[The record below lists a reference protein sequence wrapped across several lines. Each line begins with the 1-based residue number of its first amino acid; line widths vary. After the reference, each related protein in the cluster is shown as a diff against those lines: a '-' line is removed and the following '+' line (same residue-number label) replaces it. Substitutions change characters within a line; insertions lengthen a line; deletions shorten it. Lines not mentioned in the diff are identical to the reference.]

1 MKKKIIAVLSVVL
14 GLSLCV
20 SLAACKKKSN
30 GNNNDKHVA
39 AAEWSKDETKHWHA
53 CATKGH
59 TDKLDEAAHTE
70 QWVTKTEA
78 DYGVDKVEKKVCSV
92 CAYEFGEDR
101 TVENSALAAKDNAIT
116 VGTIDFTYNAKSQ
129 PVDSLVTAGNKE
141 GMVIKYVG
149 VDGTTYEE
157 STTAPTNAGTYQYAI
172 TVPATA
178 EWKAAEKTGKFTIE
192 KYELTELYE
201 KTHTKDYSGTLGI
214 TVKVNPFDDEEV
226 SVNIAMKKADAGTKE
241 IGRVWVVGVTNS
253 NNYTIDQSKV
263 RAEIV
268 AKKLSGL
275 NLSVNEADI
284 DKEQDVCKIEREITG
299 ANNEKLIVMI
309 EFRWV
314 DLDNEDEL
322 EFKTTLPA
330 EGAGGCK
337 ISLKVANANYEFY
350 GNIGTLTLVRETA

>member
-39 AAEWSKDETKHWHA
+39 AAEWSKDEAKHWHA

-101 TVENSALAAKDNAIT
+101 TVENSALAAKDNEIT

-129 PVDSLVTAGNKE
+129 PVDSLVTAGNTE

-149 VDGTTYEE
+149 VEGTTYEE
-157 STTAPTNAGTYQYAI
+157 STTAPTNAGTYQYTI

-178 EWKAAEKTGKFTIE
+178 EWKSAEKTDKYTIA
-192 KYELTELYE
+192 KYELTEVYE
-201 KTHTKDYSGTLGI
+201 TKHTKEYDGNANIVVRLNLFNADNI
-214 TVKVNPFDDEEV
+214 NVQIVMK
-226 SVNIAMKKADAGTKE
+226 SVNAGTTE
-241 IGRVWVVGVTNS
+241 FWPIAINGPQN
-253 NNYTIDQSKV
+253 NNYTIDDGKV
-263 RAEIV
+263 TAEIV
-268 AKKLSGL
+268 AKKLS
-275 NLSVNEADI
+275 NLKFEIAEGDV
-284 DKEQDVCKIEREITG
+284 KEELSEQKITREITG
-299 ANNEKLIVMI
+299 VNDEKITVEITFSPDELMNEEALDLSFDGKGGATCIIRVLT
-309 EFRWV
+309 ENPNYTL
-314 DLDNEDEL
+314 DLDKGEL
-322 EFKTTLPA
+322 K
-330 EGAGGCK
+330 
-337 ISLKVANANYEFY
+337 
-350 GNIGTLTLVRETA
+350 LVRSSAG